1 MLDNRYLY
9 SSFVDAYGR
18 EVLARYFFESE
29 FINIPGTEMSL
40 EVDANHWAIYKD
52 ESIDLF
58 QHDSFV
64 DLFMPLDKVATNY
77 LEFVIDS
84 INSNYSPTN
93 NSLDEVLIETAEEF
107 IEKEISLSL
116 RGRLRLIWDLVV
128 GKKINISKYYHYL

>member
-58 QHDSFV
+58 QQDSFV
-64 DLFMPLDKVATNY
+64 DLFMPVDKVATNY

-128 GKKINISKYYHYL
+128 GKKINISKY

>member
-1 MLDNRYLY
+1 MLENRYLY
-9 SSFVDAYGR
+9 SSFVDSYGR

-64 DLFMPLDKVATNY
+64 DLFMPVDKVASNY
-77 LEFVIDS
+77 LDFVIDS

-93 NSLDEVLIETAEEF
+93 NSLDDVLIETAEEF

-116 RGRLRLIWDLVV
+116 RGRLRLIWDLLV
-128 GKKINISKYYHYL
+128 GKKISISKY

>member
-1 MLDNRYLY
+1 MLENRYLY

-40 EVDANHWAIYKD
+40 EVDSNHWAIYKD
-52 ESIDLF
+52 ESIYLF

-64 DLFMPLDKVATNY
+64 DLFMPVDKVATNY

-107 IEKEISLSL
+107 IEKEISLNL
-116 RGRLRLIWDLVV
+116 KGRLKLIWDLIL
-128 GKKINISKYYHYL
+128 GKKINIFKY

>member
-64 DLFMPLDKVATNY
+64 DLFMPVDKVATNY

-116 RGRLRLIWDLVV
+116 RGRLRLIWDLVL
-128 GKKINISKYYHYL
+128 GKKITISKY

>member
-1 MLDNRYLY
+1 
-9 SSFVDAYGR
+9 
-18 EVLARYFFESE
+18 
-29 FINIPGTEMSL
+29 MSL

-64 DLFMPLDKVATNY
+64 DLFMPVDKVASNY
-77 LEFVIDS
+77 LDFVIDS

-93 NSLDEVLIETAEEF
+93 NSLDDVLIETAEEF

-116 RGRLRLIWDLVV
+116 RGRLRLIWDLLV
-128 GKKINISKYYHYL
+128 GKKISISKY

>member
-64 DLFMPLDKVATNY
+64 DLFMPVDKVATNY

-128 GKKINISKYYHYL
+128 GKKINISKY

>member
-40 EVDANHWAIYKD
+40 EVDSNHWAIYKD

-64 DLFMPLDKVATNY
+64 DLFMPVDKVATNY

-116 RGRLRLIWDLVV
+116 RGRLRLIWDLMV
-128 GKKINISKYYHYL
+128 GKKINISKY